1 MTRREVVDQGSA
13 CTWVDEETH
22 RKEKLSIRKKIQNS
36 SPWKSFIWFTLTLE
50 MKQISINFIFLF
62 GDIFGHEIISLANRY
77 YLTFII
83 IFESLE
89 GRYTDMNGV
98 KLSNKIQW
106 KNKAAHLKQSIEGIW
121 NGYEEA
127 KWMEEEI

>member
-1 MTRREVVDQGSA
+1 M
-13 CTWVDEETH
+13 
-22 RKEKLSIRKKIQNS
+22 
-36 SPWKSFIWFTLTLE
+36 LTLE
-50 MKQISINFIFLF
+50 MMQISINFMFVF
-62 GDIFGHEIISLANRY
+62 GDIFGHEIVSLANRY

-98 KLSNKIQW
+98 KLSNKSQW
-106 KNKAAHLKQSIEGIW
+106 KTKAAHLKQSKEGIC

>member
-1 MTRREVVDQGSA
+1 M
-13 CTWVDEETH
+13 
-22 RKEKLSIRKKIQNS
+22 
-36 SPWKSFIWFTLTLE
+36 LTLE

-62 GDIFGHEIISLANRY
+62 GYIFGHEIISLANRY

-98 KLSNKIQW
+98 KLSNEIQW